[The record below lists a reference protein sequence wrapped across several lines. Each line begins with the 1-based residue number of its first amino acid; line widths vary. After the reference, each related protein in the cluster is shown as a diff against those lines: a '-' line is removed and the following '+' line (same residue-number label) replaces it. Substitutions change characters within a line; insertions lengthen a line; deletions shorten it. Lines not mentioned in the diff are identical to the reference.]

1 MQADDP
7 ALPVH
12 DPAARVLHIARCLL
26 ECNQSTFLPEKQMRV
41 TRRRNRSESGRSNR
55 FGALLMGALAGMV
68 VGVLLADRGVF
79 SGGARRRRDPDAA
92 DDTVPRPRRS
102 PPADGVRPLKSE
114 RTPRR
119 PADDEAELEARVLET
134 FRNDPVLV
142 DRPIDIG
149 AIGTGIIELTGWVDA
164 AEEVRHA
171 TTLTRG
177 TIGVHTVVNRLL
189 VKGSTSTA

>member
-1 MQADDP
+1 
-7 ALPVH
+7 
-12 DPAARVLHIARCLL
+12 
-26 ECNQSTFLPEKQMRV
+26 
-41 TRRRNRSESGRSNR
+41 
-55 FGALLMGALAGMV
+55 MGALAGVV
-68 VGVLLADRGVF
+68 VGILLADRGVF
-79 SGGARRRRDPDAA
+79 AAGGMRPRRKRAQA
-92 DDTVPRPRRS
+92 DDTTPRPART
-102 PPADGVRPLKSE
+102 PPAEGVRPITAA

-134 FRNDPVLV
+134 FRNDPILV

-164 AEEVRHA
+164 ANEVRHA

-189 VKGSTSTA
+189 VKGSTHTA

>member
-1 MQADDP
+1 
-7 ALPVH
+7 
-12 DPAARVLHIARCLL
+12 
-26 ECNQSTFLPEKQMRV
+26 MRV
-41 TRRRNRSESGRSNR
+41 TRRQNRLESGRGNR
-55 FGALLMGALAGMV
+55 FGALLIGALAGV
-68 VGVLLADRGVF
+68 AVGILLADRGVF
-79 SGGARRRRDPDAA
+79 AAVARRRGRVDGA
-92 DDTVPRPRRS
+92 DESTPPRQRRT
-102 PPADGVRPLKSE
+102 PPVDGVRPLRTD

-164 AEEVRHA
+164 PEEVRHA

-177 TIGVHTVVNRLL
+177 TIGVNTVINRLL
-189 VKGSTSTA
+189 VKGSTHSA

>member
-1 MQADDP
+1 
-7 ALPVH
+7 
-12 DPAARVLHIARCLL
+12 
-26 ECNQSTFLPEKQMRV
+26 MRV
-41 TRRRNRSESGRSNR
+41 TRRRNRLESGGGSRLS
-55 FGALLMGALAGMV
+55 ALLMGAVAGVV
-68 VGVLLADRGVF
+68 VGMLLADRGVF
-79 SGGARRRRDPDAA
+79 AAGGLRRGRRPGSNDPDRAPTRRA
-92 DDTVPRPRRS
+92 PLTDD
-102 PPADGVRPLKSE
+102 VRPITSD

-164 AEEVRHA
+164 PHEVKHA

-189 VKGSTSTA
+189 VKGSTHTA

>member
-1 MQADDP
+1 
-7 ALPVH
+7 
-12 DPAARVLHIARCLL
+12 
-26 ECNQSTFLPEKQMRV
+26 MRV
-41 TRRRNRSESGRSNR
+41 TRRRHAVDTGRGTR
-55 FGALLMGALAGMV
+55 FGALLMGALAGVV
-68 VGVLLADRGVF
+68 VGILLADRGVF
-79 SGGARRRRDPDAA
+79 AAGGVRPRRRSAGT
-92 DDTVPRPRRS
+92 DDTTPRPRRT
-102 PPADGVRPLKSE
+102 PAADDVRPINAE

-119 PADDEAELEARVLET
+119 PADDEAVLEARVLET
-134 FRNDPVLV
+134 FRNDPILV

-189 VKGSTSTA
+189 VKGSTHSA

>member
-1 MQADDP
+1 
-7 ALPVH
+7 
-12 DPAARVLHIARCLL
+12 
-26 ECNQSTFLPEKQMRV
+26 MRV

-55 FGALLMGALAGMV
+55 FGALLMGAVAGIV

-79 SGGARRRRDPDAA
+79 SGGARRRRDPDVT

-102 PPADGVRPLKSE
+102 PPVDGVRPLKAE

-164 AEEVRHA
+164 PEEVRHA

-189 VKGSTSTA
+189 VKGSSQTT